1 MTDQQV
7 VIKEKQT
14 RNLVF
19 NGTGSG
25 YFRVCIVN
33 LLLIIITFGIF
44 GAWALVRSKQ
54 YLYSHT
60 ELSGSCFTYHATG
73 RSLFAS
79 WLCMLIYI
87 FALEGAV
94 IGRHTFVAVCLGAA
108 LILFLPYLLVH
119 SLRYQLQSTTLNN
132 VRFNFRCSGFKA
144 WWVMLGCPLIMM
156 LGVLL
161 VCTLIMLTCRSASIF
176 EFDRIIITSVV
187 ALVVGVLGMA
197 VVQGVSSALWL
208 NLLFN
213 HLSFG
218 KNNFTAKISIKKIVS
233 ISLMSM
239 LMLIPVLLIVLKL
252 EVPAYIKIL
261 SSQGDPEAIAN
272 ELQSSGTAMFI
283 GYLIYMFGILLWAS
297 YLYVTMRN
305 YYYKT
310 ISLSEHFTFRS
321 TLTVAGFLSQLIINA
336 LITGCTLGVGY
347 PWARVRYCKYLAR
360 NTWVDG
366 DLDELDLQDHNEK
379 IANDIVSRLSR
390 GLTPNISF

>member
-1 MTDQQV
+1 MSDQQV
-7 VIKEKQT
+7 VRKEKQT

-19 NGTGSG
+19 NGAGSG
-25 YFRVCIVN
+25 YFRVCLVN
-33 LLLIIITFGIF
+33 LLLIIITFGVF
-44 GAWALVRSKQ
+44 GAWALVRSKR

-60 ELSGSCFTYHATG
+60 ELSGSCFAYHATG

-79 WLCMLIYI
+79 WLCMLIYV

-94 IGRHTFVAVCLGAA
+94 IGRHTFVAVCLGGA
-108 LILFLPYLLVH
+108 LILFLPYLLVQ

-176 EFDRIIITSVV
+176 EFDRIIITGIV

-218 KNNFTAKISIKKIVS
+218 KNNFTAKISIKKLVS
-233 ISLMSM
+233 ISLISM

-272 ELQSSGTAMFI
+272 ELQSSGTTMFI

-310 ISLSEHFTFRS
+310 VSLSDHFTFRS